1 MSGNYAQKVQM
12 FRNNGFVKS
21 RKYSSSHVKNKKR
34 MSQLLR
40 KSKKKLSYY
49 KYLPDFVMKTGIIRS
64 MELIGNATV

>member
-1 MSGNYAQKVQM
+1 
-12 FRNNGFVKS
+12 
-21 RKYSSSHVKNKKR
+21 